1 MVRTAV
7 GGRRKD
13 PVAPR
18 RGSGSSG
25 SASIAVAGVA
35 IACIGLGYALGNVVP
50 WNRDAA
56 KGGLAASVPT
66 ARAAVAPG
74 PLGEQEDMR
83 PLSGAFFLT
92 ASYRDLDGASATAK
106 ALRQAGIKKSRVREF
121 KSQNAAKET
130 VTVYGVV
137 VYFDGPRERGDTMTA
152 LQAVPAPDLAFD
164 NFRKGVKDWPLEDI
178 VR

>member
-1 MVRTAV
+1 MHSAVRQS
-7 GGRRKD
+7 
-13 PVAPR
+13 APA
-18 RGSGSSG
+18 
-25 SASIAVAGVA
+25 SAE
-35 IACIGLGYALGNVVP
+35 
-50 WNRDAA
+50 W
-56 KGGLAASVPT
+56 
-66 ARAAVAPG
+66 PG
-74 PLGEQEDMR
+74 PL
-83 PLSGAFFLT
+83 
-92 ASYRDLDGASATAK
+92 SATAK